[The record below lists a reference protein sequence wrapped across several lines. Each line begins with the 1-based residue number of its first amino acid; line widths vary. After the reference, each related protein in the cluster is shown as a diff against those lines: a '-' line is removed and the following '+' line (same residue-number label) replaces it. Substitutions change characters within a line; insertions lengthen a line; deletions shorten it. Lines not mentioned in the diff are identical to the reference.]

1 MTKTQILRCIAFFMI
16 GCFILLML
24 CVVFEKTHGWIG
36 DSIFHTYRDLEDDTV
51 DAVFVGT
58 SGVSCYWVSPLA
70 YEEHGMTVYPLASDA
85 MPSWLYTNV
94 MDEALSYQNPDLFIL
109 DIRPFTSSTVDKF
122 SMDASARNVLDA
134 MKPFSSNHIRTAF
147 KTMERIHSVNEDA
160 PRLDISY
167 LLSFV
172 KYHSRW
178 NEENFNFTH
187 QTNFGLH
194 HNPYGGLFLHSNM
207 SARSAD
213 LTPHVYDDT
222 VIEDLV
228 PIHETALYEVLE
240 YAREKNLNLLFV
252 DTPKVITSDTTMGRI
267 NRVYQILEEEGF
279 PCVTYLSAEE
289 DSGFSIDL
297 DCKSD
302 FFNANHVNYYGAD
315 KFTRAF
321 ASYLDE
327 RYDLPDRRQ
336 ETAVQMD
343 WDGWYGNILE
353 FMEDLEE
360 YLANGGQTSSEN
372 IPIGE

>member
-1 MTKTQILRCIAFFMI
+1 MTKKQILRCIAF
-16 GCFILLML
+16 LLIVLIMLRML
-24 CVVFEKTHGWIG
+24 CVLFDQSHGENAE
-36 DSIFHTYRDLEDDTV
+36 SSFHTYRELTEDTV
-51 DAVFVGT
+51 DAVFIGT
-58 SGVSCYWVSPLA
+58 SGVACYWIAPLA
-70 YEEHGMTVYPLASDA
+70 YEEYGMTVYPLASDA
-85 MPSWLYTNV
+85 MPSWLYINV
-94 MDEALSYQNPDLFIL
+94 MEEALTYQDPDLFIL
-109 DIRPFTSSTVDKF
+109 DIRPFTADAKDAEY
-122 SMDASARNVLDA
+122 MDAWARVVLES
-134 MKPFSSNHIRTAF
+134 MEFFSVNRVRTAF
-147 KTMERIHSVNEDA
+147 KIMETIHSVHNNV
-160 PRLDISY
+160 PRWDVSY
-167 LLSFV
+167 LLNYV
-172 KYHSRW
+172 KYHSMWSDDTFRFSEQM
-178 NEENFNFTH
+178 NSDVRRH
-187 QTNFGLH
+187 
-194 HNPYGGLFLHSNM
+194 PYGGFMLNYDFTGNVEEQK
-207 SARSAD
+207 
-213 LTPHVYDDT
+213 PHRYDDT
-222 VIEDLV
+222 VYEQLL
-228 PIHETALYEVLE
+228 PLHETALYEILE

-302 FFNANHVNYYGAD
+302 FFNADHVNYYGAE

-321 ASYLDE
+321 ASSLDE